1 MNEFNNQII
10 FFDFCP
16 SVDFSKRRIDGRARG
31 IFEFQ
36 CFESKVQVKGLAT
49 FATIEIGDLIVLKK
63 RQVIGKT
70 MRVYGYGL
78 VTGIT
83 KDNKGNRVLKVDW
96 SSQEQVIEVPLMGCN
111 ATIDIRD
118 SDKVRAEMPAKF
130 FEWLNH
136 GAGVSNSTKPAP
148 KSEAIVPKY
157 HEIDEG
163 SEYNNLNPED
173 FETLAFSFLWVG
185 NHIGEAAGGMSVKER
200 MSALYACDEILSSQ
214 SSDADTSE
222 KELFISVLKVV
233 GGDNAQLLL
242 DAYNADPRSTE
253 QGLKDTVR
261 ILTEYS
267 ESGQSGVVEQ
277 STFFMNAL
285 VKMAKAVIDESEVS
299 TVDMKE
305 RIKAFDV
312 VKDLMCKN
320 LKPSKLSRKVSENVT
335 SNTFKNPSLGQKTTD
350 KIVSVSN
357 PSNVNTKIL
366 KNKKSNTF
374 KNQSVGENKTDKIK
388 SKSNNDN
395 NGCFGCGI
403 FVVIIIFF
411 LYLLVDNLIFSR
423 ISDAIQELQQQ
434 NNSTQNYEC
443 QSEDNITFKE
453 AHANA
458 KNNKQEIFYWKKKKW
473 SKCKAY
479 TTD

>member
-1 MNEFNNQII
+1 
-10 FFDFCP
+10 
-16 SVDFSKRRIDGRARG
+16 
-31 IFEFQ
+31 
-36 CFESKVQVKGLAT
+36 
-49 FATIEIGDLIVLKK
+49 
-63 RQVIGKT
+63 
-70 MRVYGYGL
+70 

-222 KELFISVLKVV
+222 KELFVSVLKVV

-261 ILTEYS
+261 IFTEYS

-473 SKCKAY
+473 SKCKSY

>member
-1 MNEFNNQII
+1 
-10 FFDFCP
+10 
-16 SVDFSKRRIDGRARG
+16 
-31 IFEFQ
+31 
-36 CFESKVQVKGLAT
+36 
-49 FATIEIGDLIVLKK
+49 
-63 RQVIGKT
+63 
-70 MRVYGYGL
+70 
-78 VTGIT
+78 
-83 KDNKGNRVLKVDW
+83 
-96 SSQEQVIEVPLMGCN
+96 
-111 ATIDIRD
+111 
-118 SDKVRAEMPAKF
+118 MPAKF

-214 SSDADTSE
+214 SSGADTSE
-222 KELFISVLKVV
+222 KELFVSVLKVV

-350 KIVSVSN
+350 KIVSTSN
-357 PSNVNTKIL
+357 PSNVNTKIF
-366 KNKKSNTF
+366 KNTKSNTF
-374 KNQSVGENKTDKIK
+374 KNQSVSENQTDKIK

-423 ISDAIQELQQQ
+423 IPDATQELQQQ

-473 SKCKAY
+473 SKCKSY